1 MQPDLEVSR
10 DIAAS
15 PQAVF
20 DVLTDITRMGEF
32 SPENYAC
39 EWNEGFSK
47 PEVGA
52 MYTGHNRNGD
62 HEWTTE
68 SKIIELVD
76 NERFAFDCIAGGT
89 FTFATWAY
97 SIEATDSGCRV
108 TEYWED
114 KRPEEMRGQPSK
126 VSGVT
131 DRVGH
136 NRTGMEVTLEK
147 LAAAVE

>member
-1 MQPDLEVSR
+1 MNPDLEVSR

-47 PEVGA
+47 AEVGA
-52 MYTGHNRNGD
+52 MYTGHNRNGEK
-62 HEWTTE
+62 EWTTE
-68 SKIIELVD
+68 SKIIELVP
-76 NERFAFDCIAGGT
+76 NERFAFDCIARGT

-97 SIEATDSGCRV
+97 SIEATENGCRV

-114 KRPEEMRGQPSK
+114 KRPQEMRGQPSE